1 MKKTLIIA
9 LVVISVLVAGGFIAK
24 QAGWI
29 GAKDQST
36 EVETTKSG
44 LKTITQVVSASG
56 KIQPEVEVIIR
67 PDVSGEI
74 VALPVKEGDYVKEG
88 DLLLRIRPDLFQANI
103 DNLTASLLSQKANK
117 EQTAANVKQAELDY
131 EQKKSLFEKGLIA
144 ELEFSASQTNLEAQ
158 KANLRSAEF
167 RIQSA
172 EAQLRR
178 AEEELRQTVIR
189 APMDGTISKM
199 NVELGE
205 RVLGNSQMTGTE
217 LMRVA
222 RMNTME
228 VEVNVN
234 ENDIVNVSLG
244 DTTRIEVDAYPERRF
259 DGIITEIANS
269 AEIQGSGTNQQ
280 VTNYSVKVRI
290 ITPHNLDMAGGDVVL
305 ASLGEVQ
312 ELDKAPSFKP
322 GMSANVDIETHT
334 VFNVV
339 AVPIQAVTTR
349 DFNKKVE
356 KRRRIGDK
364 NEATA
369 ETEENVVEADTSSME
384 TSLLPEEDFRKVIF
398 VVREGKA
405 IRVEVETGIADETHI
420 QISSGID
427 KNEEVIIG
435 SYKVL
440 SQELVDGDQVKVN
453 NDKRINN

>member
-1 MKKTLIIA
+1 MKKTLIIS
-9 LVVISVLVAGGFIAK
+9 LVVISVLVIGGIIAK

-29 GAKDQST
+29 GKKEQT
-36 EVETTKSG
+36 IEIETTRSG
-44 LKTITQVVSASG
+44 LKTITQIVSASG
-56 KIQPEVEVIIR
+56 KIQPEIEVIIR

-74 VALPVKEGDYVKEG
+74 VALPIKEGDYVKEG
-88 DLLLRIRPDLFQANI
+88 ELLLRIRPDLFQANI

-144 ELEFSASQTNLEAQ
+144 ELEFSASETNLEAQ
-158 KANLRSAEF
+158 RANLRSAEF

-189 APMDGTISKM
+189 APMDGTISKL

-228 VEVNVN
+228 VEVDVN

-244 DTTRIEVDAYPERRF
+244 DTTRIEVDAYPERSF
-259 DGIITEIANS
+259 EGIITEIANS
-269 AEIQGSGTNQQ
+269 AEIQGGGTNQQ

-290 ITPHNLDMAGGDVVL
+290 VTPHNLDMAGGDVML
-305 ASLGEVQ
+305 ASLSENQ
-312 ELDKAPSFKP
+312 ELNEAPSFKP

-334 VFNVV
+334 VYNVI

-349 DFNKKVE
+349 DFNKKIERKRSEIEKKDVDVE
-356 KRRRIGDK
+356 SSKADSVS
-364 NEATA
+364 
-369 ETEENVVEADTSSME
+369 TEEG
-384 TSLLPEEDFRKVIF
+384 LLPEEDFRKVVF

-405 IRVEVETGIADETHI
+405 TRVEVETGISDETHI

-427 KNEEVIIG
+427 KNEEVVIG
-435 SYKVL
+435 SYKIL
-440 SQELVDGDQVKVN
+440 SQELTDGDMVTVN
-453 NDKRINN
+453 NDKRIKR